1 MTEIFL
7 EDLVVGQTFSSGR
20 LQIDTESI
28 KHFAAEFDPQPFHL
42 DEQAARQT
50 IFRGLAAS
58 GWHTA
63 ALTMRLLVAS
73 FKPAG
78 GLIGASL
85 DELSWPRPVR
95 PGDELR
101 IEIEILEIRPSKSR
115 PEQGIVKIRVTTLNQ
130 VDKAVQIYIANIVVL
145 GCRKEESN
153 HKADAVDKM

>member
-1 MTEIFL
+1 
-7 EDLVVGQTFSSGR
+7 
-20 LQIDTESI
+20 
-28 KHFAAEFDPQPFHL
+28 
-42 DEQAARQT
+42 
-50 IFRGLAAS
+50 
-58 GWHTA
+58 
-63 ALTMRLLVAS
+63 MRLLVAS

-115 PEQGIVKIRVTTLNQ
+115 PEQGVVKIRVTTLNQ